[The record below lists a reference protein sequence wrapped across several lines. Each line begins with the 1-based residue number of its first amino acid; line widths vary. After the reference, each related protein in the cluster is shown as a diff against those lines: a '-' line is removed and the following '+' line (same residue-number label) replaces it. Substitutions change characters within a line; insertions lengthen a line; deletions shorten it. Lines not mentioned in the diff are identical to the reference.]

1 MCFTRSSP
9 LIRQLPTEF
18 PTHDSSLHQT
28 QKDFLQ
34 QYLCDDIESLMLC
47 KLSSRHS
54 QANLEDMIKSFTM
67 SSHKV
72 LMFIVDSGINFYQ
85 QSSRESRRLK
95 ENVSHLRMM
104 IEEAELHSSSNGTVN
119 TKVFVVLIHFPPA
132 RLLTKEPCYPALFL
146 QGWDHFYLDTIADG
160 ALTRSGTMASVV
172 NVEQW
177 LYSCLIK
184 PTAKSV
190 NLWCDEM
197 EQNVEDILRD
207 AIPSVASRL
216 TLRSRESD
224 YKTFLDV
231 SSKTAALKH
240 ILLGREGTVSPKP
253 TVEQSYTALEK
264 GVGALLARCFSKYWN
279 SREMNRYLQQFTSLT
294 FIRKSTLN
302 LTASVETTFR
312 SLFCDFLVYRLSRM
326 EVSFDLYMLLDND
339 ITPSLIKCLLHF
351 LEHLPLPRLEQLSQL
366 SDLPIVDLC
375 SRPKHIPK
383 FPFLSVIL
391 KSVNKIIDESDDEV
405 KLEFC
410 KHLAPGVEVSDGSI
424 SQMTTN
430 ERIEKCFII
439 VKAKVSKLLE
449 DYEVCKGDLYKYCM
463 CHI

>member
-9 LIRQLPTEF
+9 LVRQLPTEF
-18 PTHDSSLHQT
+18 PTHSSSLHPT
-28 QKDFLQ
+28 QKNFLR
-34 QYLCDDIESLMLC
+34 QYLCDDIESLVLC

-54 QANLEDMIKSFTM
+54 QANLEDIIKSFIM
-67 SSHKV
+67 SNHKV
-72 LMFIVDSGINFYQ
+72 LMFIVDSGINLYQ
-85 QSSRESRRLK
+85 QSSRESRRFK
-95 ENVSHLRMM
+95 ENVTHLRMM
-104 IEEAELHSSSNGTVN
+104 IEETEVHSSSNTTVN
-119 TKVFVVLIHFPPA
+119 AKVFVVLIHFPPA
-132 RLLTKEPCYPALFL
+132 RLLSKELCYPALFL

-160 ALTRSGTMASVV
+160 ALTRSGTMASVI
-172 NVEQW
+172 NVQQW

-184 PTAKSV
+184 PCAKSV
-190 NLWCDEM
+190 NLRCDEM

-231 SSKTAALKH
+231 SRKTAALKH
-240 ILLGREGTVSPKP
+240 ILLGEEGTVSPEA
-253 TVEQSYTALEK
+253 TVQQSCTAIEN

-279 SREMNRYLQQFTSLT
+279 SREMNRYLQKFASLT

-339 ITPSLIKCLLHF
+339 TPSSLIKCLLSF

-366 SDLPIVDLC
+366 SDVHIVDLC
-375 SRPKHIPK
+375 SQPKHIPN
-383 FPFLSVIL
+383 FPFLFIIL
-391 KSVNKIIDESDDEV
+391 ESVNKIIDESEDEV

-410 KHLAPGVEVSDGSI
+410 KQLVPGMEFSDSSI
-424 SQMTTN
+424 NQLTTT

-439 VKAKVSKLLE
+439 VKAKVSRLLE
-449 DYEVCKGDLYKYCM
+449 DYKV
-463 CHI
+463 